1 VCSAHELLTQP
12 WEFTIVDDLQRHP
25 TLHDSSAAR
34 VGMQSALLSPIRFSG
49 RLRAMVC
56 FLSRLP
62 ARFTEGDVL
71 TAKRIA
77 RYIALAMSHDHLA
90 AEAKRAT
97 ELRERAANLELL
109 EQFLSLTDTGE
120 LGDLFDRLSAL
131 ARRVLPSDT
140 LVLHVVVPE
149 RRPRASVRH
158 HRTEGWSQ
166 VGSRGRAGV
175 FVRGSRLGTRPHR

>member
-1 VCSAHELLTQP
+1 
-12 WEFTIVDDLQRHP
+12 
-25 TLHDSSAAR
+25 
-34 VGMQSALLSPIRFSG
+34 MQSALLSPIRFSG

-56 FLSRLP
+56 FLSRSP

-97 ELRERAANLELL
+97 ELRERTANLELL
-109 EQFLSLTDTGE
+109 DQLLLSLTDTGE

-131 ARRVLPSDT
+131 ARQVLPYDA
-140 LVLHVVVPE
+140 LVLHVVVPD
-149 RRPRASVRH
+149 
-158 HRTEGWSQ
+158 
-166 VGSRGRAGV
+166 RGRLQQYLTSGSDISHRSDLVDMPAG
-175 FVRGSRLGTRPHR
+175 FVRDPDWESDLMDDVTTRPEPVELSGAETGFRAILRVPVRL